1 MRDSQECQRLLGHAL
16 KVYWQEQGSDDQAL
30 IKHLLLSRKQLVGL
44 REGDPAPFHTYG
56 IYLRALSNAMQITAL
71 DDRAELQQCFHQLE
85 KAYADSPRGTQIL
98 KVRQTINRHLG
109 EAPFDA
115 DASKAVHPKKALL
128 WLVPLAVVLVV
139 LVLVNR

>member
-44 REGDPAPFHTYG
+44 LEGDPAPFHTYG
-56 IYLRALSNAMQITAL
+56 IYLRALTKAMQMTAL
-71 DDRAELQQCFHQLE
+71 DDRAELQQCLHTLV

-98 KVRQTINRHLG
+98 KVRQTVNRHLG
-109 EAPFDA
+109 EAPFEA
-115 DASKAVHPKKALL
+115 DAPKALHPQKPLL
-128 WLVPLAVVLVV
+128 WLVPVAVVLVV